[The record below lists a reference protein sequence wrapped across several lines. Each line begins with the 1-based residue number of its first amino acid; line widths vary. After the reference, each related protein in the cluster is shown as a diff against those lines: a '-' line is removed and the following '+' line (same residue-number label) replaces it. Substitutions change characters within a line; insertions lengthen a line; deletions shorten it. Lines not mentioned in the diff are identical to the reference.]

1 MKSKVSKF
9 FEVKI
14 QYQKTLEDGKEKKVT
29 EQYVVEALSFT
40 EAETR
45 IIEEMTPYIDGE
57 FDIVSEKIAP
67 YNEIFLSDNY
77 YTDDKWF
84 VSKVA
89 FITIDEKTEKEKKQ
103 TFRYLV
109 QAATSELALDY
120 TKEML
125 SHGMSDYRIDAVQD
139 TPTLDVFLYEVKKE
153 VVETP
158 EENAADND
166 F

>member
-40 EAETR
+40 EAESR
-45 IIEEMTPYIDGE
+45 IIEEMTPYISGE

-89 FITIDEKTEKEKKQ
+89 FITIDEKTDKEKKQ

-166 F
+166 L

>member
-1 MKSKVSKF
+1 MTSKVSKYY
-9 FEVKI
+9 EVKI

-29 EQYVVEALSFT
+29 EQYAVEALSFT
-40 EAETR
+40 EAESR
-45 IIEEMTPYIDGE
+45 IIEEMTPYISGD

-67 YNEIFLSDNY
+67 YNEIILSDNS
-77 YTDDKWF
+77 TDDKWF
-84 VSKVA
+84 VSKVG
-89 FITIDEKTEKEKKQ
+89 FIALDEKTAKEKKQ

-109 QAATSELALDY
+109 QAETSEKAMDY
-120 TKEML
+120 TKEMF
-125 SHGMSDYRIDAVQD
+125 SHGMSDYCIEAVQD
-139 TPTLDVFLYEVKKE
+139 TPILDVFLHEVNKE

>member
-1 MKSKVSKF
+1 MKSRVSKYY
-9 FEVKI
+9 EVKI
-14 QYQKTLEDGKEKKVT
+14 QYQKMQEDGKGKKVT

-40 EAETR
+40 EAESR
-45 IIEEMTPYIDGE
+45 IIEEMTPYISGE
-57 FDIVSEKIAP
+57 FDVVSEKIAP
-67 YNEIFLSDNY
+67 YNEIFLSDR
-77 YTDDKWF
+77 TDDDKWF
-84 VSKVA
+84 ISKVG
-89 FITIDEKTEKEKKQ
+89 FITLDERTDKEKKQ

-120 TKEML
+120 TKEMF
-125 SHGMSDYRIDAVQD
+125 SHGMSDYSIEAVQD
-139 TPTLDVFLYEVKKE
+139 TPTLDVFLYEVKKD

>member
-1 MKSKVSKF
+1 MKSKVSKYY
-9 FEVKI
+9 EVKI
-14 QYQKTLEDGKEKKVT
+14 QYQKTLEDDKEKKVT

-40 EAETR
+40 EAESR
-45 IIEEMTPYIDGE
+45 IIEEMTPFIDGD
-57 FDIVSEKIAP
+57 FDVVSEKIAP
-67 YNEIFLSDNY
+67 YNEILLSDSY
-77 YTDDKWF
+77 SDDKWF

-120 TKEML
+120 TKEMF
-125 SHGMSDYRIDAVQD
+125 SHGMSDYSIEAVQD

-153 VVETP
+153 VAETP
-158 EENAADND
+158 EENAANND

>member
-1 MKSKVSKF
+1 MKSKVSKYY
-9 FEVKI
+9 EVKI
-14 QYQKTLEDGKEKKVT
+14 QYHKMQEDGKEKKVT

-40 EAETR
+40 EAESR
-45 IIEEMTPYIDGE
+45 IIEEMTPFIDGD
-57 FDIVSEKIAP
+57 FDVVSEKIAP
-67 YNEIFLSDNY
+67 YNEILLSDSY
-77 YTDDKWF
+77 SDDKWF

-120 TKEML
+120 TKEMF

-139 TPTLDVFLYEVKKE
+139 TPTLDVFLYEVKKD

-158 EENAADND
+158 EKNADDND

>member
-1 MKSKVSKF
+1 MKSKVSKYY
-9 FEVKI
+9 EVKI
-14 QYQKTLEDGKEKKVT
+14 QYQEMQEDGKEKKVT

-40 EAETR
+40 EAESR
-45 IIEEMTPYIDGE
+45 IIEEMTPYIGGE
-57 FDIVSEKIAP
+57 FDVVSEKIAP
-67 YNEIFLSDNY
+67 YNEIFLSDR
-77 YTDDKWF
+77 TDDDKWF
-84 VSKVA
+84 ISKVG
-89 FITIDEKTEKEKKQ
+89 FITLDERTDKEKKQ

-125 SHGMSDYRIDAVQD
+125 SHGMSDYCIDAVQD